1 MKFWARIILYSMI
14 LFVLIFNGAG
24 IFIIENIH
32 KRSLD
37 RTVRASV
44 SEYRTVEKVVY
55 LNMDVNDFIA
65 ADLPM
70 NDNNGTRE
78 DITKI
83 TDKQLENWLPIAI
96 SGYIGNEMPDSVS
109 YEFYGNKGNLLYSD
123 SKKQYAS
130 GIEIFNHAKS
140 NERQFI
146 VKNTGEG
153 KKLLIAS
160 LLGVFGN
167 KIGFVLVKDVD
178 YLYKERGE
186 NYRTFLILDLFVFI
200 FLSAGMYMI
209 ARSLTKPLEKFNEAS
224 QEFTEGNYSKR
235 VCLKNKRDE
244 IGILAENFNIMAQ
257 AIGDTIQELQKN
269 NEAKQRFIDSLTHEM
284 KTPLTSIIGYSDLLV
299 KSNLKDEEVRIK
311 ALNYINSEA
320 KRLENLCFAL
330 LKLILI
336 KQEDLNIEEICLNG
350 CIADVCCTMSFKTE
364 EKNIKVG
371 VEGPDALVKGD
382 RQLIMIMLVNIL
394 DNAVKASK
402 EGDRIEISTS
412 KLADSGNPVIFIRDY
427 GVGIPEED
435 IDKIREPFYMVD
447 KARDRAKKGVGLG
460 LAIVDEIC
468 RVHNIR
474 LDITSRIGKGT
485 LVKIEF
491 CEEGKLP

>member
-24 IFIIENIH
+24 VFIIENIH

-70 NDNNGTRE
+70 NDNNGTRK
-78 DITKI
+78 DITEI

-130 GIEIFNHAKS
+130 GIEIFNNVKS

-146 VKNTGEG
+146 VKNTDEG

-160 LLGVFGN
+160 LLGIFGN

-284 KTPLTSIIGYSDLLV
+284 KTPLTSIIGYSDLLM

-350 CIADVCCTMSFKTE
+350 CIADRK
-364 EKNIKVG
+364 
-371 VEGPDALVKGD
+371 
-382 RQLIMIMLVNIL
+382 
-394 DNAVKASK
+394 
-402 EGDRIEISTS
+402 ST
-412 KLADSGNPVIFIRDY
+412 
-427 GVGIPEED
+427 
-435 IDKIREPFYMVD
+435 
-447 KARDRAKKGVGLG
+447 
-460 LAIVDEIC
+460 
-468 RVHNIR
+468 R
-474 LDITSRIGKGT
+474 LNSSH
-485 LVKIEF
+485 
-491 CEEGKLP
+491 